1 MTTFEHDGETFW
13 YDVIGT
19 GTPLIVLHGGLSLDH
34 TYLRASFDQLAP
46 EVQVVYLDLRANGR
60 STGDGVGMTM
70 AQLAA
75 DVDAVRAHLGFERAA
90 VFGHSYGGFVALEY
104 ALTYP
109 ERLTHLLV
117 CDTDTC
123 APDDANVVGSMQRLG
138 LDPGI
143 LGAFERPVETRED
156 FLSIFDDVEPAYF
169 PHSSPGI
176 ARAGL
181 AETIYRPEGGAGGSA
196 ALEGWDV
203 TDRLGEV
210 TVPTLV
216 LNGVD
221 DFLFALDRAE
231 LMQAAIPGARLR
243 IFEASGHLPF
253 VEQESAFL
261 GEVREFLS
269 AGSA

>member
-13 YDVIGT
+13 YDVNGT
-19 GTPLIVLHGGLSLDH
+19 GAPLIVLHGGLGLDH
-34 TYLRASFDQLAP
+34 TYLRASFDQLAS
-46 EVQVVYLDLRANGR
+46 EVQVIYLDLRANGR
-60 STGDGVGMTM
+60 TTGDGVGMTM
-70 AQLAA
+70 AQLAS
-75 DVDAVRAHLGFERAA
+75 DVDALRAHLRLERTA

-109 ERLTHLLV
+109 DRLTQLLL

-123 APDDANVVGSMQRLG
+123 APDDGRVVASMQRLG

-156 FLSIFDDVEPAYF
+156 FLSVFDDVEPAYF
-169 PHSSPGI
+169 PHSAPGI

-181 AETIYRPEGGAGGSA
+181 AQTIYRPGGGAGGSA
-196 ALEGWDV
+196 ALEGWDLAG
-203 TDRLGEV
+203 RLGEV
-210 TVPTLV
+210 AVPTLV

-221 DFLFALDRAE
+221 DFLFAPDRAK
-231 LMQAAIPGARLR
+231 LMHSAIPGARLR

-253 VEQESAFL
+253 VEQEAAFL
-261 GEVREFLS
+261 GEVREFL
-269 AGSA
+269 AE